1 MLRSIERF
9 DGTAWAT
16 VTEVALEEPKV
27 FHHHC
32 HGAIEII
39 INFTITIN
47 INICLYGVSIKSEG
61 HVSRGGGPEAL

>member
-27 FHHHC
+27 FHHHHC
-32 HGAIEII
+32 HWHHHQLHHYCQHQHLSVW
-39 INFTITIN
+39 
-47 INICLYGVSIKSEG
+47 CLKKSEWL
-61 HVSRGGGPEAL
+61 VFRSGGPEAP